1 MIPADELEAMTSEV
15 ERTFDTS
22 GVIHRRTTGAVDDF
36 NNPSITYIADAD
48 PVDLL
53 LVHTASREVTVDRN
67 TQISDWFARLPAGTS
82 ISGRDRLV
90 ANGATYEVLGPP
102 SDEDTHV
109 RVQLVHVS
117 GG

>member
-1 MIPADELEAMTSEV
+1 MIPADELTAMTSEV
-15 ERTFDTS
+15 GRTFDTT
-22 GVIHRRTTGAVDDF
+22 GVIHRRTEGSADDF
-36 NNPSITYIADAD
+36 NNPTITYEPDDD
-48 PVDLL
+48 PVDCQ
-53 LVHTASREVTVDRN
+53 LVHTSSRELTVDRN

-90 ANGATYEVLGPP
+90 SGGATYEVLGPP

-109 RVQLVHVS
+109 RVQLAHVS

>member
-1 MIPADELEAMTSEV
+1 MIPADELAAMSTEV

-22 GVIHRRTTGAVDDF
+22 GVIHRRSDGAEDDYG
-36 NNPSITYIADAD
+36 N
-48 PVDLL
+48 PVDTYTPDGAAIDVG
-53 LVHTASREVTVDRN
+53 LVHTASREITVDRD
-67 TQISDWFARLPAGTS
+67 TQISDWFARLPTGTS
-82 ISGRDRLV
+82 ISGRDRIV
-90 ANGATYEVLGPP
+90 SGGATYEVLGPP